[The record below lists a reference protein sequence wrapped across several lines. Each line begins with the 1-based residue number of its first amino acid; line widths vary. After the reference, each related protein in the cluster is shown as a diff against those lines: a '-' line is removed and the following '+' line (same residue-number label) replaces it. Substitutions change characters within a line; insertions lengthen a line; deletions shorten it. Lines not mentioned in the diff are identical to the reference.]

1 MNNHVFVKYSSGQI
15 ENSFIEIIQIIQNT
29 VSILK
34 ESSGQDFRINFEKG
48 RERMSN

>member
-1 MNNHVFVKYSSGQI
+1 MNDPGLVKYSSGQI
-15 ENSFIEIIQIIQNT
+15 ENSFIEILQIIENT

-34 ESSGQDFRINFEKG
+34 ESTGQDFRINFKKG